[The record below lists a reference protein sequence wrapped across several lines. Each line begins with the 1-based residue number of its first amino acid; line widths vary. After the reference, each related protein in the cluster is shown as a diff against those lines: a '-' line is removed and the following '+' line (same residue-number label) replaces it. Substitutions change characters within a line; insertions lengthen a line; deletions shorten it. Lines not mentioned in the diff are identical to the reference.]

1 LVRGIVLSSRT
12 RNYVL
17 AARSFGASDLHVI
30 REHILPEI
38 LGVLMTQATVLVPRY
53 IAAEVTLSFFGLGV
67 NEPVA
72 SWGNMLSTL
81 QQYSVLVSY
90 AWLLAPVGA
99 LIITSVI
106 YALLADVVQSRLE
119 FPQPGN

>member
-1 LVRGIVLSSRT
+1 
-12 RNYVL
+12 
-17 AARSFGASDLHVI
+17 SFGASDLHVI
-30 REHILPEI
+30 REHILPEV
-38 LGVLMTQATVLVPRY
+38 LGVLMTQVTVLVPRY

-90 AWLLAPVGA
+90 AWLLAPAGA
-99 LIITSVI
+99 LVITSVI
-106 YALLADVVQSRLE
+106 YSLLADCLHSQLKFKSS
-119 FPQPGN
+119 

>member
-1 LVRGIVLSSRT
+1 
-12 RNYVL
+12 VL

-30 REHILPEI
+30 REHIMPEV
-38 LGVLMTQATVLVPRY
+38 LGVLMTQATLLIPRY

-72 SWGNMLSTL
+72 SWGNMLSAL

-90 AWLLAPVGA
+90 AWLLAPAVA
-99 LIITSVI
+99 LVITSVI

-119 FPQPGN
+119 FSQPGN